1 MSTNAVIFVEK
12 PNGKY
17 DGVEVNFD
25 GYIRSATVNRFG
37 REISW
42 IEGLG
47 WHLNHYWDDYDDI
60 LELCKGRNVRS
71 IDGLDVEE
79 YNDTSRHLKNISKDD
94 MEELRHNYCYSYLYA
109 FSEERGEKCWV
120 AGRGHY
126 DGMFFLDLFFDDPD
140 GYENSEYWWNCY
152 G

>member
-37 REISW
+37 RVISW

-79 YNDTSRHLKNISKDD
+79 YNDTSCHLKNISKDE

-120 AGRGHY
+120 AGRGQY

-140 GYENSEYWWNCY
+140 EYENSEDWWNCY

>member
-25 GYIRSATVNRFG
+25 GYIRSANIDRFG
-37 REISW
+37 RVRRW

-47 WHLNHYWDDYDDI
+47 WHLNQYWDDYDDI

-79 YNDTSRHLKNISKDD
+79 YNDTSRRLKNISKDD

-126 DGMFFLDLFFDDPD
+126 DGMFFLDLFFNDPD
-140 GYENSEYWWNCY
+140 GYENTEEWWNCY

>member
-25 GYIRSATVNRFG
+25 GYIRITNKSLFG
-37 REISW
+37 RKSF

-47 WHLNHYWDDYDDI
+47 WHLHQYWYDYDDI

-71 IDGLDVEE
+71 IDGQDVEE
-79 YNDTSRHLKNISKDD
+79 YNDFSRHLKNISKNE
-94 MEELRHNYCYSYLYA
+94 MEQLRHNYSYSYLYA
-109 FSEERGEKCWV
+109 FSEEREEQCWV
-120 AGRGHY
+120 AGRGYY
-126 DGMFFLDLFFDDPD
+126 DGMFFLDLFFDEPD
-140 GYENSEYWWNCY
+140 EYENSEDWWNCF

>member
-12 PNGKY
+12 QNGKY

-37 REISW
+37 RVISW

-109 FSEERGEKCWV
+109 FSEDRGEKCWV

-126 DGMFFLDLFFDDPD
+126 DGMFFLDLFFEDPD
-140 GYENSEYWWNCY
+140 EYENTEEWWNCY

>member
-25 GYIRSATVNRFG
+25 GYIRTANVNRFG
-37 REISW
+37 RVRSW

-79 YNDTSRHLKNISKDD
+79 YNDISRHLKNISKDD

-109 FSEERGEKCWV
+109 FSEERGGKML
-120 AGRGHY
+120 GSRTRT
-126 DGMFFLDLFFDDPD
+126 L
-140 GYENSEYWWNCY
+140 
-152 G
+152 

>member
-25 GYIRSATVNRFG
+25 GYIRITNTSPFG
-37 REISW
+37 RKSF

-47 WHLNHYWDDYDDI
+47 YHLHSYWDDYYDI

-71 IDGLDVEE
+71 IDGLDVEK
-79 YNDTSRHLKNISKDD
+79 YSDTSRHLKNISKDD
-94 MEELRHNYCYSYLYA
+94 MERLRHNYCYSYLFA
-109 FSEERGEKCWV
+109 FSQEQGEQCWV
-120 AGRGHY
+120 AGCGSY
-126 DGMFFLDLFFDDPD
+126 DGMFFLDRFFDDPD
-140 GYENSEYWWNCY
+140 EYENSECWWNCF

>member
-37 REISW
+37 RVISW

-140 GYENSEYWWNCY
+140 EYENTEEWWNCY

>member
-17 DGVEVNFD
+17 DGVELNFD
-25 GYIRSATVNRFG
+25 GYIRITNKSLFG
-37 REISW
+37 RKSF

-79 YNDTSRHLKNISKDD
+79 YNDTSRYLKNISRDE
-94 MEELRHNYCYSYLYA
+94 MNQLRHNYCYSYLYA
-109 FSEERGEKCWV
+109 YSEEVCERCWV

-126 DGMFFLDLFFDDPD
+126 DAMIFLNLFFDEPD
-140 GYENSEYWWNCY
+140 EYENTKEWWNCF
-152 G
+152 

>member
-37 REISW
+37 HVISW

-140 GYENSEYWWNCY
+140 GYENSEDWWDCY

>member
-17 DGVEVNFD
+17 DGVDVNFD

-37 REISW
+37 RVISW

-140 GYENSEYWWNCY
+140 GYENSEDWWNCY

>member
-1 MSTNAVIFVEK
+1 MSTNAVIFGEK

-25 GYIRSATVNRFG
+25 GYIRITNTSLFG
-37 REISW
+37 RKNF

-47 WHLNHYWDDYDDI
+47 STLHWYWDDYDDV

-71 IDGLDVEE
+71 IDGQDVEE
-79 YNDTSRHLKNISKDD
+79 YSDISRRLKNISKDD
-94 MEELRHNYCYSYLYA
+94 MEQLRHNYCYSYLYA

-140 GYENSEYWWNCY
+140 GYENSEDWWNCY

>member
-25 GYIRSATVNRFG
+25 GYIRSANIDRFG
-37 REISW
+37 RVRSW
-42 IEGLG
+42 SEGLG
-47 WHLNHYWDDYDDI
+47 WHLNQYWDDYDDI
-60 LELCKGRNVRS
+60 LELCKGRNVRT
-71 IDGLDVEE
+71 IDGNDVEE
-79 YNDTSRHLKNISKDD
+79 YNDTSRYLKNISKDE
-94 MEELRHNYCYSYLYA
+94 MEHLRHNYCYSYLYA

-120 AGRGHY
+120 AGREHY
-126 DGMFFLDLFFDDPD
+126 DAMIFLDLFFDEPD
-140 GYENSEYWWNCY
+140 EYENTEEWWNCY

>member
-37 REISW
+37 RAISW

-140 GYENSEYWWNCY
+140 GYENSEDWWNCY

>member
-37 REISW
+37 RVISW

-140 GYENSEYWWNCY
+140 GYENSEDWWNCY

>member
-12 PNGKY
+12 PNEKY

-25 GYIRSATVNRFG
+25 GYIRITNNSLFG
-37 REISW
+37 SKKF

-47 WHLNHYWDDYDDI
+47 WTLHWYWDDYDDV
-60 LELCKGRNVRS
+60 LELCKGRNMRS
-71 IDGLDVEE
+71 IDGQDVEE
-79 YNDTSRHLKNISKDD
+79 YNDISRHLKNISKNE
-94 MEELRHNYCYSYLYA
+94 MEQLRHNYCYSYLYA

-126 DGMFFLDLFFDDPD
+126 DAMIFLNLFFDDPD
-140 GYENSEYWWNCY
+140 EYENSEDWWNCY

>member
-25 GYIRSATVNRFG
+25 GYIRSANIDRFG
-37 REISW
+37 RVRRW

-47 WHLNHYWDDYDDI
+47 WHLNQYWDDYDDI

-79 YNDTSRHLKNISKDD
+79 YNDTSRRLKNISKDD

-140 GYENSEYWWNCY
+140 GYENTEEWWNCY